1 MKLRISENVQ
11 VNAEL
16 NNKTLR
22 EIQVL
27 KVLSDAI
34 SKLYIKLTLYQN
46 DIRVDAISKC
56 YVELTPISK
65 RYIELMLYP
74 NTI

>member
-22 EIQVL
+22 EIQVF

-34 SKLYIKLTLYQN
+34 SKLYIELTLYQN
-46 DIRVDAISKC
+46 S
-56 YVELTPISK
+56 
-65 RYIELMLYP
+65 M
-74 NTI
+74 